1 MLIKFFHVSKITKE
15 MMETI
20 TQKDQVKITPQ
31 TSSNLMEKD
40 KIYNF
45 ILPLFKKYSFQLN
58 CTSILSLF
66 TIKNLKHETWF

>member
-1 MLIKFFHVSKITKE
+1 MLIKIFHVSKITKE
-15 MMETI
+15 IMETI

-66 TIKNLKHETWF
+66 TIKKFET

>member
-15 MMETI
+15 IMETI

-31 TSSNLMEKD
+31 TSFNLMEKD

-45 ILPLFKKYSFQLN
+45 IMLLFEKYSFQLN
-58 CTSILSLF
+58 CTSILYPYSP
-66 TIKNLKHETWF
+66 

>member
-66 TIKNLKHETWF
+66 TIKKFET

>member
-1 MLIKFFHVSKITKE
+1 

-66 TIKNLKHETWF
+66 TIKKFET

>member
-15 MMETI
+15 IMETI